1 MNTRSTKRT
10 NLTPIM
16 NFLPPGALR
25 TAIFKWVDHQADKP
39 ALSEALCRLVE
50 LGLEVSFDGI
60 RSRDRQKR
68 RAREMA
74 GQTIDDMSD
83 ATTAVD
89 DRRLASRIYLTVR
102 RSSVGF
108 ELMVQSVASRSDD
121 NKNNA
126 ANVSC
131 RGELAFL
138 RDRLLSLK
146 SRINS

>member
-16 NFLPPGALR
+16 NFRPPGALR
-25 TAIFKWVDHQADKP
+25 AAIFKWVDHQADKP

-50 LGLEVSFDGI
+50 LGLAVSSDNI

-89 DRRLASRIYLTVR
+89 DRAARKQDLLNGPEEFSRVRVDRPKRSKSVR
-102 RSSVGF
+102 R
-108 ELMVQSVASRSDD
+108 Q
-121 NKNNA
+121 
-126 ANVSC
+126 
-131 RGELAFL
+131 
-138 RDRLLSLK
+138 
-146 SRINS
+146 